1 MEDGD
6 GIVIGG
12 DEPAELGTVL
22 EGEEDFFDGARGA
35 LFGGVGGRE
44 RARDLGLRVRLS
56 AGDGLRSDGWVGGEV
71 EAVLDF
77 AVVVGG
83 DVAPLEDGDVGDE
96 GAIGE
101 GAAQFGEGVGAR
113 PFEAV
118 NFGGEAASQG
128 AVFALK
134 HRFEADLPVDV
145 FAGRFRFWEGQKFS
159 EGIRLS
165 GC

>member
-35 LFGGVGGRE
+35 LFGGEDFDR
-44 RARDLGLRVRLS
+44 R
-56 AGDGLRSDGWVGGEV
+56 VGGEV

-83 DVAPLEDGDVGDE
+83 DVAPLEDGDVWDE